1 MDGKAGVGRPNL
13 KLTNMMQAGKER
25 RLYGL
30 KSAYETVWESSKG
43 LKKLPDGCYRCTPS
57 IVTSTMLL
65 KSNILRGKP
74 SLQFRHTS

>member
-30 KSAYETVWESSKG
+30 KSAYETVW
-43 LKKLPDGCYRCTPS
+43 GCNYIACS
-57 IVTSTMLL
+57 I
-65 KSNILRGKP
+65 KSQNI
-74 SLQFRHTS
+74 SEQ